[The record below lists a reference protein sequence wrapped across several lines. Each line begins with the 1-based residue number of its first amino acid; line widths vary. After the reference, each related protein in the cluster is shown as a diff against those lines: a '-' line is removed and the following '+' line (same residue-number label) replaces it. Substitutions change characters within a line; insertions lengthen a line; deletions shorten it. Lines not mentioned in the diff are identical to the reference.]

1 MQARPGAATLH
12 VHPAAPAVPPP
23 QLPQIRMP
31 QIRPALGDRLTAA
44 STRVCSGPDAV
55 PRAAA
60 RQAEKRPR
68 RGPSGQA
75 RCVCASHKT
84 VLVMYAVFQAS
95 AAEVPP
101 ATVLALGEARGSE
114 GAAAELGEEARVEPR
129 GTTGTT
135 RVCKCPQTGPA
146 SCSPASV
153 RVLPPPPLLL
163 ARSPSFFRW
172 SSRESWDMDGHKRV
186 RLRWT

>member
-1 MQARPGAATLH
+1 MQARPGAAMLH

-68 RGPSGQA
+68 RGPSGQRPGACVPHTRRCSSCLQCSRLLLPRCHPPRCLHWA
-75 RCVCASHKT
+75 RRGAPRELLRSWGKKLEWSPEGPREPQGCAS
-84 VLVMYAVFQAS
+84 ARRQ
-95 AAEVPP
+95 VP
-101 ATVLALGEARGSE
+101 R
-114 GAAAELGEEARVEPR
+114 
-129 GTTGTT
+129 
-135 RVCKCPQTGPA
+135 
-146 SCSPASV
+146 
-153 RVLPPPPLLL
+153 L
-163 ARSPSFFRW
+163 ARPRLFACFLRRRSSSRAPLPSFAGQVERAGTW
-172 SSRESWDMDGHKRV
+172 MDIKE
-186 RLRWT
+186 